1 MYTATME
8 YQFRPDELAKGCQI
22 WQETVLEA
30 ARKRKGFVRM
40 QLFSQASGNVLA
52 LGTWKAKSDAE
63 AFMQTGVFI
72 TLKERLAPLM
82 LKEPQQRLW
91 NLEVFADASSVSQ

>member
-8 YQFRPDELAKGCQI
+8 YQFKPEDLSQGCRI
-22 WQETVLEA
+22 WRETVLEA

-52 LGTWKAKSDAE
+52 MGTWESKPDAE

-72 TLKERLAPLM
+72 TLKEKLAPLM
-82 LKEPQQRLW
+82 IKEPQQRLW
-91 NLEVFADASSVSQ
+91 NLEVFADSTGVY

>member
-8 YQFRPDELAKGCQI
+8 YQFKPDDLAEGCRI
-22 WQETVLEA
+22 WRETVLET
-30 ARKRKGFVRM
+30 ARSRKGFVRM
-40 QLFSQASGNVLA
+40 QLFSQTAGNVLA
-52 LGTWKAKSDAE
+52 MGTWESKENAE

-72 TLKERLAPLM
+72 TLKQKLAPIM

-91 NLEVFADASSVSQ
+91 NLEVFADSTGIS